1 LNSAEMKQLAR
12 LLGNEDAFVDIYI
25 ADVQKMIRQEKLH
38 LASIFQGPSVKQQWY
53 FMSVWHFI

>member
-1 LNSAEMKQLAR
+1 MKQLAR

-38 LASIFQGPSVKQQWY
+38 LASIFQGPSVKQQ
-53 FMSVWHFI
+53 